1 MKKALLVFAALCLL
15 VLSGCAGKTYSF
27 IRISGGEA
35 APAEAK
41 NGFSEP
47 LPCLVYTADG
57 DVFYSENYKHS
68 QPLVGLIEDPSCGTV
83 MDAAKRAD
91 KWLEGG
97 ERVMII
103 YVDGLGRDAYW
114 SALEAGLVPNLAA
127 LDQSFCAAVY
137 PTITPVNYAA
147 MVTGEPPK
155 TNGVTGRGIHQIACE
170 TIFDRAAAAGLRSFV
185 SEGDT
190 QILALPGAEME
201 LSPDLNGN
209 GTGDDEIL
217 DCALEHTDVS
227 LLFVHFHGV
236 DDASHAYGPG
246 SPEADAAIA
255 DADAR
260 CGKLLAAWDG
270 RVVILAD
277 HGQHVQDGTGD
288 PAYADRRGT
297 HGDFAPSDIFVPFL
311 TR

>member
-1 MKKALLVFAALCLL
+1 MKKALLVLAAACLL
-15 VLSGCAGKTYSF
+15 LLSGCAGKTVSF
-27 IRISGGEA
+27 VRISGGEA

-41 NGFSEP
+41 YGFAEP

-57 DVFYSENYKHS
+57 DVFYSESYKHS

-83 MDAAKRAD
+83 MDAAKLAD

-103 YVDGLGRDAYW
+103 YVDGLGLDAYLR
-114 SALEAGLVPNLAA
+114 AVEAGLVPNLAA
-127 LDQSFCAAVY
+127 LDQGFCAAVY

-155 TNGVTGRGIHQIACE
+155 TNGVTGRGIHQISCE
-170 TIFDRAAAAGLRSFV
+170 TIFDRAAAKGLRSYV

-190 QILALPGAEME
+190 QILALPGAELE

-217 DCALEHTDVS
+217 ACALEHTDVS

-246 SPEADAAIA
+246 SAEADAAIA

-260 CGKLLAAWDG
+260 CSELLSAWDG

-297 HGDFAPSDIFVPFL
+297 HGDFAPSDIFVPFI

>member
-1 MKKALLVFAALCLL
+1 MKKALFILAALCLL
-15 VLSGCAGKTYSF
+15 MLSACGAKTYSF
-27 IRISGGEA
+27 VRISGSEA
-35 APAEAK
+35 APSEAK
-41 NGFSEP
+41 YGSSEP
-47 LPCLVYTADG
+47 LPCLVYTAEG
-57 DVFYSENYKHS
+57 DVFYSESYTHS

-83 MDAAKRAD
+83 MDAAKLAD

-97 ERVMII
+97 ERVMMI
-103 YVDGLGRDAYW
+103 YLDGLGWDAFLR
-114 SALEAGLVPNLAA
+114 ANEAGLVPHLAA
-127 LDQSFCAAVY
+127 LDAEMCAAVY

-170 TIFDRAAAAGLRSFV
+170 TIFDRAAAAGLRAFV

-190 QILALPGAEME
+190 QILALPGAETE

-217 DCALEHTDVS
+217 DCAMEHTDVS
-227 LLFVHFHGV
+227 LLFVHFHGI

-246 SPEADAAIA
+246 SAEADAAIA
-255 DADAR
+255 AADAR

-297 HGDFAPSDIFVPFL
+297 HGDFAPTDIFVPFI

>member
-15 VLSGCAGKTYSF
+15 LLSACAGKTVSF
-27 IRISGGEA
+27 VEIRKGGVSLCEA
-35 APAEAK
+35 RYGSVE
-41 NGFSEP
+41 EDR
-47 LPCLVYTADG
+47 CLVYTADG
-57 DVFYSENYKHS
+57 DVFYAENYRFT
-68 QPLVGLIEDPSCGTV
+68 QPLTGVIVYPPAKTV
-83 MDAAKRAD
+83 MDAAKLAD

-127 LDQSFCAAVY
+127 LEQSVCAAVY

-155 TNGVTGRGIHQIACE
+155 TTGVTGRGIHQIACE

-190 QILALPGAEME
+190 QILALPEAEME
-201 LSPDLNGN
+201 LSPDLNGS

-297 HGDFAPSDIFVPFL
+297 HGDFAPTDVFVPFI